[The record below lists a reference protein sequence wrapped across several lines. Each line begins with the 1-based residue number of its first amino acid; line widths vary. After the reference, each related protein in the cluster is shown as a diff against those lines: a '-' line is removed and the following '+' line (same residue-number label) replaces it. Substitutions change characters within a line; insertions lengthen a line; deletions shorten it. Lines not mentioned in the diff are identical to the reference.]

1 MLASKLLQTSTS
13 KLPENLFFQSMS
25 AGVSVGVPS
34 VAYNSVGNN
43 IVSCFA
49 WSNNIYAYAIKVD
62 GSLLWQK
69 VITASNSA
77 SNPQITV
84 NSSGIIFVAYNIA
97 TTPSSI
103 EVVRLSGG
111 GSYVGST
118 RLSDSVAL
126 PLSTDFTACF
136 ISDTSGNVY
145 FTCNISTTTRKAA
158 LIKLDSSGGFL
169 WGVQISDTVAID
181 PQNISIETSGN
192 LLFPVFKTTSGAR
205 RFIYRVSPSGSIVA
219 AYGLFITSTGN
230 GRIISSPDGG
240 IFLAGYNDAT
250 TSGVIKYSSTF
261 TSPTSIAASSSSDT
275 GMTVDIVGD
284 KIVYSVPNNVIT
296 IVKTDLS
303 TLVRKSTSSS
313 TVSHINSRV
322 LNANGS
328 LALSGT
334 AQSTGAYNDAFLS
347 RLDLNNING
356 NYGSLKFTIANVT
369 TTLTTLTPPSSDTVT
384 STASSYTPTVSSS
397 SPSVSNSSLTPQLFL
412 KV

>member
-1 MLASKLLQTSTS
+1 MLANKLLQTSLS

-25 AGVSVGVPS
+25 AGASVGVPS
-34 VAYNSVGNN
+34 VAYHSIGNN

-49 WSNNIYAYAIKVD
+49 WSNSIYVYAIKVD

-69 VITASNSA
+69 IITASNDA

-103 EVVRLSGG
+103 EVVRLAGD

-126 PLSTDFTACF
+126 PLSPDSTACF

-145 FTCNISTTTRKAA
+145 FTCNISTATRNAA

-169 WGVQISDTVAID
+169 WGVQISDTVATD

-219 AYGLFITSTGN
+219 SYGLSITSALN

-240 IFLAGYNDAT
+240 IFLAGYNAVSIT
-250 TSGVIKYSSTF
+250 GVIKYSSTF
-261 TSPTSIAASSSSDT
+261 TSPSSIGASSSSST
-275 GMTVDIVGD
+275 STAVEVIGD
-284 KIVYSVPNNVIT
+284 RIMYCTLDNILT
-296 IVKTDLS
+296 IAKVDLS
-303 TLVRKSTSSS
+303 AMIRKSTASS
-313 TVSHINSRV
+313 TVSHSNRKA
-322 LNANGS
+322 LNANGKV
-328 LALSGT
+328 AISGN
-334 AQSTGAYNDAFLS
+334 AQTTGAYNDAFVS
-347 RLDLNNING
+347 RIDLDNMNG
-356 NYGSLKFTIANVT
+356 NYGSSKFTITDVT
-369 TTLTTLTPPSSDTVT
+369 TTLTTLTPPTSSTVT